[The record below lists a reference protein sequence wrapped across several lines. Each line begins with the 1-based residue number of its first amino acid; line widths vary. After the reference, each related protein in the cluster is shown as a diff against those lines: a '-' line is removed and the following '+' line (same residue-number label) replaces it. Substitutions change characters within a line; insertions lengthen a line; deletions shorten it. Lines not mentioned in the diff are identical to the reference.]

1 MFDDMSNKSRIITA
15 AMTLAAERGWSDIGL
30 PDIAE
35 KAGLNM
41 AELRKD
47 FTSKTSV
54 LSGFRREI
62 DAAVLAKFPQP
73 SAGQSARDRLFD
85 VMMTRF
91 EIAQPYKS
99 ALQRIYEDIGRDPA
113 QASAL
118 LRPTMSSMYWMLQ
131 AAGISGEGPAGLA
144 RVSGLVSIYSQ
155 VLNVWFE
162 DDDPALSRTMAALDR
177 RLRRAE
183 SVTMRLNSICE
194 AGRRAVSALSPMR
207 GPRAHSGGKS
217 GTATPTA
224 TPPSPS
230 APASSTP
237 GAPQTF

>member
-1 MFDDMSNKSRIITA
+1 MFDDMSNRSRIITA
-15 AMTLAAERGWSDIGL
+15 AMTLAAERGWADIGL

-47 FTSKTSV
+47 FSSKTAV

-91 EIAQPYKS
+91 EIAQPYKR
-99 ALQRIYEDIGRDPA
+99 ALQRIVDDLRRDPA
-113 QASAL
+113 QAGAL

-155 VLNVWFE
+155 VLHVWFD

-183 SVTMRLNSICE
+183 SVTMRINSVCE
-194 AGRRAVSALSPMR
+194 AGRRAVSAMSPMR
-207 GPRAHSGGKS
+207 SARPSSGGAS
-217 GTATPTA
+217 GMAAPE
-224 TPPSPS
+224 PGPQSP
-230 APASSTP
+230 PASSSP